1 MLIKFVGSQ
10 VFVGS
15 QEFLNSC
22 VFLEFISAFY
32 IQSEIC
38 KTLRRFSRFHTLLQV
53 NSSVLRL
60 TAAVELLLRKWGGWE
75 TSPETTSGL
84 TSWSK
89 KKGRTKVMMNDNARN
104 AFILFPKF
112 PLSTVVARLNNN
124 FAALFVFR
132 LSLNKTIYLLL
143 KFMR

>member
-104 AFILFPKF
+104 AFILFP
-112 PLSTVVARLNNN
+112 LSTVVARLNKN

-132 LSLNKTIYLLL
+132 LSSNKTIYLLL
-143 KFMR
+143 LFMR